1 MGIAGGGYHPAASPV
16 IWGAVPP
23 DRRGRALGVHLAGGG
38 SSHFAAPLL
47 GVLLAGLWGWRG
59 AFLAVSVPVL
69 AFGFVLYALLGR
81 GATGRGAQDRPAG
94 AAGAAP
100 APVSMVEIVAMLVL
114 STSISATV
122 TSVLSFVP
130 LFIVDTHG
138 ASEAVAAGYLSLA
151 YAAGF
156 VAGPLAGYLSDR
168 FGPLRLLLGV
178 GLLLPPTLLLL
189 AVAPFGLPLA
199 ALLLGIQT
207 LMYFRGPTSE
217 AFLVANIPQRVRSTV
232 LGLYFFTGMEAGG
245 ILTPLV
251 GRLIDVRGF
260 AAGFTAVAAVAGAL
274 VVLCGAVLLRTGLTR
289 ARERAAR

>member
-1 MGIAGGGYHPAASPV
+1 
-16 IWGAVPP
+16 
-23 DRRGRALGVHLAGGG
+23 
-38 SSHFAAPLL
+38 
-47 GVLLAGLWGWRG
+47 
-59 AFLAVSVPVL
+59 VL

-81 GATGRGAQDRPAG
+81 GAAGRGAQERPAE

-100 APVSMVEIVAMLVL
+100 AQVSIVEIVAMLVL

-189 AVAPFGLPLA
+189 AVVPFGLPLA

-260 AAGFTAVAAVAGAL
+260 AAGFTAVAAVAGVL
-274 VVLCGAVLLRTGLTR
+274 VVVCGVVLLRTGLTR